1 MAGQI
6 RAELKLDQSAIDKT
20 MTGKGGPVWQ
30 AALRAGGYV
39 RDQAKLDLTNNGLV
53 NTGKLRNSI
62 ESTVAKRD
70 KQVIATVGTDV
81 EYARFVH
88 DGTKGPIV
96 PKRARVLRFKPK
108 GGSSFVFAASVRGT
122 KETGRYSP
130 FMTNALKKLKASDYS

>member
-1 MAGQI
+1 MAFQVK
-6 RAELKLDQSAIDKT
+6 AELKLDQSAINKA
-20 MTGKGGPVWQ
+20 MTGRGGPVWQ

-62 ESTVAKRD
+62 ESQVSAKGT
-70 KQVIATVGTDV
+70 QVVATVGTDV

-88 DGTKGPIV
+88 DGTKSPIV
-96 PKRARVLRFKPK
+96 PRRARALRFKPK
-108 GGSSFVFAASVRGT
+108 GSSVFVFAAKVRGT

-130 FMTNALKKLKASDYS
+130 FMTNALKKLKTSDYA